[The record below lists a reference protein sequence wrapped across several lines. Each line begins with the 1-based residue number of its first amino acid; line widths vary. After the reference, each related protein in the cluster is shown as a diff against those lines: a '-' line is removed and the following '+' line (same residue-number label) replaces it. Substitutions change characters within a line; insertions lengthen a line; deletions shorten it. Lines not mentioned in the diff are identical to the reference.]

1 MDMNEL
7 KKYPEK
13 YEGLKMCLRERQEM
27 QRQANSIKMGR
38 DSDFG
43 NW

>member
-1 MDMNEL
+1 
-7 KKYPEK
+7 
-13 YEGLKMCLRERQEM
+13 LRERQEM